1 MATFPLT
8 IATISKTLFHGP
20 ALSVNCPGSEGE
32 LTVLAHHTPLVTT
45 LKAGEIR
52 VKTEHE
58 TLTFPLERGLLEVS
72 KNEAVIL
79 L

>member
-1 MATFPLT
+1 MAAFTFT
-8 IATISKTLFHGP
+8 IATPDTTLFHG
-20 ALSVNCPGSEGE
+20 AVLSVNCPGSEGE
-32 LTVLAHHTPLVTT
+32 LTILAHHTPFVTT

-58 TLTFPLERGLLEVS
+58 TRTFPIERGILEVS